1 MRETEHKRKMDFYEI
16 LAPKSQGKFTEQ
28 LEDLSRQ
35 LSELQSHAG
44 HAGRRLDYVR
54 IFLSDIQNQHQLL
67 IESELFQNVLSTLST
82 TIVEQPPLNGSKIG
96 ILVKTTSRADNC
108 IFQSIKLTE
117 EETHG
122 TSAYFQTVMLFEK
135 YLRSIQEKGLDIRTH
150 LVRTWIY
157 VADIDINYD
166 GIVKARNDIFRRY
179 GLTAD
184 AHYIASTG
192 IGGSSPAR
200 SATVAI
206 DFLTYPDIR
215 EEDKKYLQALDHLN
229 PTHEY
234 GVAFERGTRLTL
246 PDKQIAFISGT
257 ASIDRYG
264 NVLYLGDVKKQTVR
278 LLDNIEALL
287 QDGGMCMADI
297 NYFVIYLRD
306 PSDYTVVN
314 RYMTRRFPTQPHI
327 IVLAKVCRPE
337 WLIEMECTATR
348 Q

>member
-1 MRETEHKRKMDFYEI
+1 MDFYEI
-16 LAPKSQGKFTEQ
+16 LAPKSQGNFTDQ

-44 HAGRRLDYVR
+44 QAGRRLDYVR

-108 IFQSIKLTE
+108 IFQSIRLTE

-184 AHYIASTG
+184 THYIASTG

-234 GVAFERGTRLTL
+234 GVASN
-246 PDKQIAFISGT
+246 AAH
-257 ASIDRYG
+257 AS
-264 NVLYLGDVKKQTVR
+264 
-278 LLDNIEALL
+278 
-287 QDGGMCMADI
+287 
-297 NYFVIYLRD
+297 
-306 PSDYTVVN
+306 P
-314 RYMTRRFPTQPHI
+314 FPTSRLHSSPERQASTDMAMSSI
-327 IVLAKVCRPE
+327 SATWRNRLSGCSTISRPCSRTA
-337 WLIEMECTATR
+337 ECAWRTSTISSSICVILRTTPSSAGT
-348 Q
+348 